1 MTSDNSKSQIG
12 LLNLKILKSKFKL
25 QDIWDSIQDS
35 RFETLLFDSPPNELF
50 FLIDLLHEAA
60 PNINIF

>member
-25 QDIWDSIQDS
+25 QDIWDSILDS
-35 RFETLLFDSPPNELF
+35 RFETLLFDSPPT
-50 FLIDLLHEAA
+50 IWK
-60 PNINIF
+60 